1 MTHAPLLRT
10 HSRPLSSL
18 DDAADGELELLA
30 ELAAGSRVVAIGE
43 GAHFVAEFGAAR
55 RRFLRYLAERCGATV
70 LAFEF
75 GFAEAPALD
84 AWLQGHGPDEHLSRL
99 AGTTNSGLNTTM
111 ARWLRRYNTTGGHP
125 VRFIGVD
132 TPVAGGTLR
141 PALEPLIEYLA
152 TVDPEVTDLARSAL
166 AINARIEAASVAGAA
181 PRWAEL
187 PAADRTALTSA
198 LARLSVRMRALEPL
212 YVERSDRASYD
223 LARQRLAVAVH
234 ADYMFAM
241 IHGLL
246 FGGVSLPM
254 DSSARD
260 RFMADSLLWHL
271 ERMDPNTP
279 VVLMAHNNHVQ
290 KTPVEFDGPLA
301 YPMGYYLAR
310 ELGAAYRTVAF
321 THTADSVPEL
331 DPDPGLSIG
340 FTVADTAMEPPPP
353 GSLEHEIEAAGLR
366 GRIVLSDLCPLRG
379 AVELS
384 SIRAQSAQMPTAV
397 TDAFDAVLTVP
408 TVTTEA
414 ELTLG

>member
-1 MTHAPLLRT
+1 VSTSLHD
-10 HSRPLSSL
+10 HSRVLSSL

-30 ELAAGSRVVAIGE
+30 DLAADARVVAIGE

-84 AWLQGHGPDEHLSRL
+84 AWLQGDGSDADLSRL
-99 AGTTNSGLNTTM
+99 AGTTNSGLNSTM
-111 ARWLRRYNTTGGHP
+111 ARWLRRYNTLGAHP
-125 VRFIGVD
+125 VRLIGVD

-141 PALEPLIEYLA
+141 PALEPLTGYL
-152 TVDPEVTDLARSAL
+152 TEVDPEVADLARTAL
-166 AINARIEAASVAGAA
+166 AINARIEADSVAGAA

-223 LARQRLAVAVH
+223 LAWQHLAVAVH

-246 FGGVSLPM
+246 FGGASLPM

-271 ERMDPNTP
+271 DRLEPDTRI
-279 VVLMAHNNHVQ
+279 VLMAHNNHIQ

-301 YPMGYYLAR
+301 YPMGFYLAR

-321 THTADSVPEL
+321 THTAGSVPEMT
-331 DPDPGLSIG
+331 PDAGLPIG
-340 FTVADTAMEPPPP
+340 FTIADTAMEPPPP
-353 GSLEHEIEAAGLR
+353 GSVEHEIDAAGLR
-366 GRIVLSDLCPLRG
+366 GRIVLSDLRPLHG

-408 TVTTEA
+408 TITAEV